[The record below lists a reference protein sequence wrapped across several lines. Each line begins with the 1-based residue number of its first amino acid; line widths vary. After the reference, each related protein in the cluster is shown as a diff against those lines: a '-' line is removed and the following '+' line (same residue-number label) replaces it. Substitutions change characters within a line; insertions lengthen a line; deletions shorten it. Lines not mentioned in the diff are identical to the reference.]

1 MAAQV
6 FAPEAPS
13 THQHQNNDRNRL
25 THELLTAAAKASP
38 KERQRLI
45 DEAVLLNLR
54 LAESIAR
61 RYSGRGLEREDLV
74 QVASL
79 GLVNAAQRFDP
90 SMGKDFVSFAVPT
103 ITGEV
108 KRYFRDHGWTV
119 RPPRRIQE
127 LHAAISAA
135 TAEMAQLL
143 GATPTASDLADY
155 LGVDIDEVLEA
166 SASHECF
173 TVASIDY
180 RGSSG
185 DETPLADALGDEEDG
200 FDRAEAVVALAP
212 VCRELRPRDRRILFL
227 RYFRGWTQQEIAQDL
242 GVTQMQVSRLLAR
255 ILGHLRGKLGVPEPS
270 RRTRSAAKAA

>member
-1 MAAQV
+1 MQTQVLSSLDDRDHHHQNTDRHELANDLLRMAAG
-6 FAPEAPS
+6 A
-13 THQHQNNDRNRL
+13 TG
-25 THELLTAAAKASP
+25 T
-38 KERQRLI
+38 ERQRLI
-45 DEAVLLNLR
+45 DEVVLLHMR

-61 RYSGRGLEREDLV
+61 RYYGRGIERDDLI
-74 QVASL
+74 QVANL

-90 SMGKDFVSFAVPT
+90 DMGKDFVSFAVPT

-119 RPPRRIQE
+119 RPPRRVQE

-135 TAEMAQLL
+135 SSEMSQTL
-143 GATPTASDLADY
+143 GTSPSPADLAAH
-155 LGVDIDEVLEA
+155 LGVDIDDVLEA

-180 RGSSG
+180 RGTG
-185 DETPLADALGDEEDG
+185 GEETPLAETLGDLERG
-200 FDRAEAVVALAP
+200 FARAEAVVALAP
-212 VCRELRPRDRRILFL
+212 ACRGLRPRDRRILFL

-255 ILGHLRGKLGVPEPS
+255 ILGQLRTQLGVPEPAKI
-270 RRTRSAAKAA
+270 TRASAA